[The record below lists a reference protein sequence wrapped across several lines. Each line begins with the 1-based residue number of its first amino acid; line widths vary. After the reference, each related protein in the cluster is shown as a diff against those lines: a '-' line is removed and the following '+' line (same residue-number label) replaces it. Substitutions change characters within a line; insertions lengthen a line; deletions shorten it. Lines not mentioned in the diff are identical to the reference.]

1 MSDHLSPV
9 MLNSLADGELS
20 SEDLAK
26 VNEHLAGCPACT
38 TDALHQTLLKAATA
52 RAGRRYSPPAHL
64 LEKITQQTARQTSLP
79 QTETEA
85 RSRGRAGMLGWATA
99 AAVLL
104 ISVSVLLI
112 QRNAQRTAIAS
123 AERASLVTEVGDQHI
138 ATLAAS
144 SPPQVLSS
152 DKHTVKPW
160 FQGRIP
166 FSFNLPEALPEGT
179 TLDGANLTYLNN
191 QPVAQLLY
199 SMGKHRVSVFIARRS
214 GSIRPVDLAAE
225 HSGFHVMSFSTDE
238 LEVTAVSDV
247 DPTRLSDLVRVIE
260 KAQTGNHSQGK

>member
-1 MSDHLSPV
+1 MSDHLSLV

-20 SEDLAK
+20 AEDLAK

-38 TDALHQTLLKAATA
+38 TDALHQTLLKATTA
-52 RAGRRYSPPAHL
+52 KAGQRYSPPAHL
-64 LEKITQQTARQTSLP
+64 LQKITQQTARQTSLP
-79 QTETEA
+79 QTESA
-85 RSRGRAGMLGWATA
+85 VRSGGRFGMLGWATA

-104 ISVSVLLI
+104 ISVSILLI
-112 QRNAQRTAIAS
+112 QRNAQRTAIVA

-138 ATLAAS
+138 AALAS
-144 SPPQVLSS
+144 SSGPQVLSS

-166 FSFNLPEALPEGT
+166 FSFNLPDDLPEGT
-179 TLDGANLTYLNN
+179 TLDGANLSYLNN

-199 SMGKHRVSVFIARRS
+199 SIGKHRVSVFVARRS
-214 GSIRPVDLAAE
+214 GAIRPEDLVAE
-225 HSGFHVMSFSTDE
+225 HSGFHVRSFSTDD
-238 LEVTAVSDV
+238 LEVTAISDV

-260 KAQTGNHSQGK
+260 KAQTGNHSQGN